1 MDEVGVWEA
10 DIGTSTD
17 DGLYPGA
24 IRLRLSRLMGRLI
37 NQHGMNSAYKA
48 GMLRHGGQMK
58 GNGWLGPTLSVPPLL
73 LFCVGSRHI
82 WLVSKRWLHVEKDV
96 SRGHVPQV

>member
-1 MDEVGVWEA
+1 MEEVGVWEA

-37 NQHGMNSAYKA
+37 NQHGMNSADKA
-48 GMLRHGGQMK
+48 GMLRLEGQMK
-58 GNGWLGPTLSVPPLL
+58 GIG
-73 LFCVGSRHI
+73 
-82 WLVSKRWLHVEKDV
+82 
-96 SRGHVPQV
+96 

>member
-1 MDEVGVWEA
+1 MWEA

-48 GMLRHGGQMK
+48 GMLRRGGQMK
-58 GNGWLGPTLSVPPLL
+58 GNGSDPLFLFLRFFSSV
-73 LFCVGSRHI
+73 
-82 WLVSKRWLHVEKDV
+82 
-96 SRGHVPQV
+96 